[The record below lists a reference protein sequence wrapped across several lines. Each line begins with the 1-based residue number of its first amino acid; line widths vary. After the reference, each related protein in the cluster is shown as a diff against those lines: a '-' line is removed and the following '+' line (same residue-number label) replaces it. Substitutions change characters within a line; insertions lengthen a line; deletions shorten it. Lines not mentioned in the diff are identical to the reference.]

1 MDSNVLIRVFDTE
14 LNYLGQ
20 VDDYESLIFRRK
32 WSGYGEFEIT
42 LGYCSPI
49 LQARRF
55 ILLDEDPKRS
65 GCIEYVQYDEA
76 KGTYTVKGFS
86 LLKLLETRIT
96 VPPKGK
102 ANQSYQGTPAEI
114 LQQLVTANA
123 IAPEDSQRV
132 IPHLVLG
139 DRPSSGGSITYE
151 TCYNI
156 LAEDIRSIANAC
168 SLGAEI
174 ELNWREQRLEF
185 VVRQG
190 VDHTAAQSLQPRV
203 IFSDAYDNISEQVYT
218 LDVSSERNIGYVAG
232 REEGEDRK
240 VVTVDLAGASGFER
254 KEVFIDAHDVE
265 EGANENALLRERGIA
280 GLSAMRAADSYD
292 FTVVSGTA
300 MQYLQDWDLGDLVTV
315 ISDPLNTVVDER
327 ILEVEEVYDA
337 SGAQITP
344 TVGEPEKTL
353 QEKISGGSNGG
364 GSYYDKANHSHPYL
378 ATSLNGAKN
387 GVASLDEN
395 GLVPASQLPSYVDDV
410 LEYDK
415 LASFPAAG
423 EAGKIYVAHNTNKT
437 YRWSGTAYVEISAS
451 LALGETSSTA
461 YRGDRGKI
469 AYDHSQK
476 AHVTGVK
483 GNSETAYRTGQVNIT
498 KANVGLGN
506 VPNVATN
513 NQTPTYTA
521 ASANENL
528 VSGEKLSVAMG
539 KISRAITSL
548 ISHLADGTRHI
559 TAAER
564 TAWNSKARVFS
575 TQKPAFPDNGDMI
588 EWATVTHNLNTEN
601 VMVSVWEVNSKSLL
615 ATDVEVVDANSVQL
629 WLPKGDPGTYN
640 IVIVG

>member
-203 IFSDAYDNISEQVYT
+203 IFS
-218 LDVSSERNIGYVAG
+218 GC
-232 REEGEDRK
+232 
-240 VVTVDLAGASGFER
+240 
-254 KEVFIDAHDVE
+254 
-265 EGANENALLRERGIA
+265 LR
-280 GLSAMRAADSYD
+280 
-292 FTVVSGTA
+292 
-300 MQYLQDWDLGDLVTV
+300 
-315 ISDPLNTVVDER
+315 
-327 ILEVEEVYDA
+327 
-337 SGAQITP
+337 
-344 TVGEPEKTL
+344 
-353 QEKISGGSNGG
+353 
-364 GSYYDKANHSHPYL
+364 
-378 ATSLNGAKN
+378 
-387 GVASLDEN
+387 
-395 GLVPASQLPSYVDDV
+395 
-410 LEYDK
+410 
-415 LASFPAAG
+415 
-423 EAGKIYVAHNTNKT
+423 
-437 YRWSGTAYVEISAS
+437 
-451 LALGETSSTA
+451 
-461 YRGDRGKI
+461 
-469 AYDHSQK
+469 
-476 AHVTGVK
+476 
-483 GNSETAYRTGQVNIT
+483 
-498 KANVGLGN
+498 
-506 VPNVATN
+506 
-513 NQTPTYTA
+513 
-521 ASANENL
+521 
-528 VSGEKLSVAMG
+528 
-539 KISRAITSL
+539 
-548 ISHLADGTRHI
+548 
-559 TAAER
+559 
-564 TAWNSKARVFS
+564 
-575 TQKPAFPDNGDMI
+575 
-588 EWATVTHNLNTEN
+588 
-601 VMVSVWEVNSKSLL
+601 
-615 ATDVEVVDANSVQL
+615 
-629 WLPKGDPGTYN
+629 
-640 IVIVG
+640 

>member
-1 MDSNVLIRVFDTE
+1 M
-14 LNYLGQ
+14 
-20 VDDYESLIFRRK
+20 
-32 WSGYGEFEIT
+32 
-42 LGYCSPI
+42 
-49 LQARRF
+49 
-55 ILLDEDPKRS
+55 
-65 GCIEYVQYDEA
+65 
-76 KGTYTVKGFS
+76 
-86 LLKLLETRIT
+86 
-96 VPPKGK
+96 
-102 ANQSYQGTPAEI
+102 
-114 LQQLVTANA
+114 
-123 IAPEDSQRV
+123 
-132 IPHLVLG
+132 
-139 DRPSSGGSITYE
+139 
-151 TCYNI
+151 
-156 LAEDIRSIANAC
+156 
-168 SLGAEI
+168 
-174 ELNWREQRLEF
+174 
-185 VVRQG
+185 
-190 VDHTAAQSLQPRV
+190 

-232 REEGEDRK
+232 RGDGEDWK

-423 EAGKIYVAHNTNKT
+423 EAGKIYVAQNTNKT

>member
-1 MDSNVLIRVFDTE
+1 M
-14 LNYLGQ
+14 
-20 VDDYESLIFRRK
+20 
-32 WSGYGEFEIT
+32 
-42 LGYCSPI
+42 
-49 LQARRF
+49 
-55 ILLDEDPKRS
+55 
-65 GCIEYVQYDEA
+65 
-76 KGTYTVKGFS
+76 KGFS

-102 ANQSYQGTPAEI
+102 VNQSYQGTPAEI

-123 IAPEDSQRV
+123 IAPEDSCRV

-139 DRPSSGGSITYE
+139 DRPPSGGSITYE
-151 TCYNI
+151 TRYNI
-156 LAEDIRSIANAC
+156 LAEDIRSIANAY

-174 ELNWREQRLEF
+174 ELNWREQCLEF

-203 IFSDAYDNISEQVYT
+203 IFSDAYDNISGQVYT

-254 KEVFIDAHDVE
+254 KEVFIDARDVE

-315 ISDPLNTVVDER
+315 ISDPRNTVVDER

-353 QEKISGGSNGG
+353 QEKISGGSSGG

-378 ATSLNGAKN
+378 ATSLKGAKD

-415 LASFPAAG
+415 LASFPATG
-423 EAGKIYVAHNTNKT
+423 EAGKIYVAQNTNKT

-483 GNSETAYRTGQVNIT
+483 GDSETAYRTGQVNIT

>member
-1 MDSNVLIRVFDTE
+1 MQFL
-14 LNYLGQ
+14 
-20 VDDYESLIFRRK
+20 
-32 WSGYGEFEIT
+32 
-42 LGYCSPI
+42 SPI
-49 LQARRF
+49 DLSQNELQNVRIQNLATAPTSPVTGQMYYDTTLKTLRVYA
-55 ILLDEDPKRS
+55 S
-65 GCIEYVQYDEA
+65 GTWKDALYSYGGQTLTADDRA
-76 KGTYTVKGFS
+76 KLNAASLAEFGYLKGVTYAIQTQ
-86 LLKLLETRIT
+86 LN
-96 VPPKGK
+96 GK
-102 ANQSYQGTPAEI
+102 ASTSHGYHVPTPQTADASKFLRNDNTWQSLPAASTSETGI
-114 LQQLVTANA
+114 VQLNDNINSTSATQAATANA
-123 IAPEDSQRV
+123 VKKA
-132 IPHLVLG
+132 
-139 DRPSSGGSITYE
+139 
-151 TCYNI
+151 
-156 LAEDIRSIANAC
+156 
-168 SLGAEI
+168 
-174 ELNWREQRLEF
+174 
-185 VVRQG
+185 
-190 VDHTAAQSLQPRV
+190 
-203 IFSDAYDNISEQVYT
+203 
-218 LDVSSERNIGYVAG
+218 
-232 REEGEDRK
+232 
-240 VVTVDLAGASGFER
+240 
-254 KEVFIDAHDVE
+254 
-265 EGANENALLRERGIA
+265 
-280 GLSAMRAADSYD
+280 
-292 FTVVSGTA
+292 
-300 MQYLQDWDLGDLVTV
+300 
-315 ISDPLNTVVDER
+315 
-327 ILEVEEVYDA
+327 
-337 SGAQITP
+337 
-344 TVGEPEKTL
+344 
-353 QEKISGGSNGG
+353 
-364 GSYYDKANHSHPYL
+364 YDKANHSHPYL
-378 ATSLNGAKN
+378 ATSLKGAKN

-395 GLVPASQLPSYVDDV
+395 GLVPSSQLPSYVDDV

-415 LASFPAAG
+415 LASFPKTG
-423 EAGKIYVAHNTNKT
+423 ESGKIYVAQDSNKT

-483 GNSETAYRTGQVNIT
+483 GNSETAYRTGNVNIT
-498 KANVGLGN
+498 KSNVGLGN

>member
-1 MDSNVLIRVFDTE
+1 MQFLSSIDLSQNELKNARVQNLATAPTSPVAGQMYYDTTLKTLRVYASGTWKDALYSYGGQTLTADDKAK
-14 LNYLGQ
+14 LNAASLTEFGYL
-20 VDDYESLIFRRK
+20 
-32 WSGYGEFEIT
+32 
-42 LGYCSPI
+42 
-49 LQARRF
+49 
-55 ILLDEDPKRS
+55 
-65 GCIEYVQYDEA
+65 
-76 KGTYTVKGFS
+76 KGVTSAIQTQ
-86 LLKLLETRIT
+86 LN
-96 VPPKGK
+96 GK
-102 ANQSYQGTPAEI
+102 ASTSHGYHVPTPQTADARKFLRNDNTWQSLPAASTSVTGI
-114 LQQLVTANA
+114 VQLYNGVDSTSATTAATANA
-123 IAPEDSQRV
+123 VKKA
-132 IPHLVLG
+132 
-139 DRPSSGGSITYE
+139 
-151 TCYNI
+151 
-156 LAEDIRSIANAC
+156 
-168 SLGAEI
+168 
-174 ELNWREQRLEF
+174 
-185 VVRQG
+185 
-190 VDHTAAQSLQPRV
+190 
-203 IFSDAYDNISEQVYT
+203 
-218 LDVSSERNIGYVAG
+218 
-232 REEGEDRK
+232 
-240 VVTVDLAGASGFER
+240 
-254 KEVFIDAHDVE
+254 
-265 EGANENALLRERGIA
+265 
-280 GLSAMRAADSYD
+280 
-292 FTVVSGTA
+292 
-300 MQYLQDWDLGDLVTV
+300 
-315 ISDPLNTVVDER
+315 
-327 ILEVEEVYDA
+327 
-337 SGAQITP
+337 
-344 TVGEPEKTL
+344 
-353 QEKISGGSNGG
+353 
-364 GSYYDKANHSHPYL
+364 YDKANHSHPYL
-378 ATSLNGAKN
+378 ATSLKGAKN

-395 GLVPASQLPSYVDDV
+395 GLVPSAQLPSYVDDV

-423 EAGKIYVAHNTNKT
+423 EAGKIYVAQDTNKT

-588 EWATVTHNLNTEN
+588 EWATVTHNLNPEN